1 MGRIGWPNAP
11 VLAPQVSVADPPS
24 TGNAAL
30 DDWLRQVK
38 QAVDQMARP
47 NKEVQDFLDDVL
59 QSIKELDRDAIN
71 DLSSVTETAGGTYTA
86 NEQTMLTNLKTA
98 VNGLL
103 TNL

>member
-1 MGRIGWPNAP
+1 MGRISWPTVPTFAT
-11 VLAPQVSVADPPS
+11 QVQVADPPP
-24 TGNAAL
+24 TDNPAL

-38 QAVDQMARP
+38 QAVETLARP
-47 NKEVQDFLDDVL
+47 NVEAQSFLDDVL
-59 QSIKELDRDAIN
+59 SAIKELDRDAIN
-71 DLSSVTETAGGTYTA
+71 DLDSVTETAGGTYTA